1 MSQQDMNNTRQQNTT
16 VGDSS
21 SPWAAEIDD
30 LRQRQ
35 AWAKLHGGKENV
47 KRHQELGKLPARS
60 RIDKLLDT
68 QSFREI
74 GSITGQVSYD
84 ANGKAQ
90 QMLPSNSI
98 VGTGKIQQR
107 RVIVSADDFTVRGG
121 SSEAS
126 IAEKWIFAERW
137 AIENKVPLIRLVDAA
152 GGSIRLLEKLQSTK
166 IPGYS
171 TWLPAQLLS
180 EVPVVGVALGPC
192 AGLGAAKVAFSHF
205 SIMVEDTSQIFAGG
219 PHVVA
224 PGIGQTI
231 DKETLGGHKVHARGS
246 GVVDNVV
253 STEEDALQQVRDFLS
268 YLPPNVH
275 DVPPV
280 SEIRSPELPSST
292 LNSIIPRNRRTPYN
306 PRKVLASIL
315 DAGSLFEIGKYWGRA
330 SITALGRING
340 RPAGIMINDPM
351 RFGGSVTADA
361 AEKVTRFI
369 DVCEMFNLPLINL
382 VDQPGVYVGE
392 QAERSGTIRH
402 ALRLMSTIEQVKVP
416 WATFILRRAFGIGGG
431 LHSPLSRPIIKYAW
445 PSAHWGSIPVE
456 GGVEAAFRR
465 DIQSSSDPARR
476 KEELL
481 AQYRAYESPFR
492 TAERFGV
499 EEIIEPS
506 DTVQILQEW
515 IVDAYERLPHLT
527 GKLTRTFRG

>member
-1 MSQQDMNNTRQQNTT
+1 
-16 VGDSS
+16 
-21 SPWAAEIDD
+21 
-30 LRQRQ
+30 
-35 AWAKLHGGKENV
+35 
-47 KRHQELGKLPARS
+47 
-60 RIDKLLDT
+60 
-68 QSFREI
+68 
-74 GSITGQVSYD
+74 
-84 ANGKAQ
+84 
-90 QMLPSNSI
+90 
-98 VGTGKIQQR
+98 
-107 RVIVSADDFTVRGG
+107 
-121 SSEAS
+121 
-126 IAEKWIFAERW
+126 
-137 AIENKVPLIRLVDAA
+137 
-152 GGSIRLLEKLQSTK
+152 
-166 IPGYS
+166 
-171 TWLPAQLLS
+171 
-180 EVPVVGVALGPC
+180 
-192 AGLGAAKVAFSHF
+192 KVAFSHF
-205 SIMVEDTSQIFAGG
+205 SVMVEDTSQIFAGG

-275 DVPPV
+275 EVPPV
-280 SEIRSPELPSST
+280 SETRSPELPSST
-292 LNSIIPRNRRTPYN
+292 LNSIIPRNKRTPYN

-416 WATFILRRAFGIGGG
+416 WAT
-431 LHSPLSRPIIKYAW
+431 
-445 PSAHWGSIPVE
+445 
-456 GGVEAAFRR
+456 
-465 DIQSSSDPARR
+465 
-476 KEELL
+476 
-481 AQYRAYESPFR
+481 
-492 TAERFGV
+492 
-499 EEIIEPS
+499 
-506 DTVQILQEW
+506 
-515 IVDAYERLPHLT
+515 
-527 GKLTRTFRG
+527 